1 MTQRINLV
9 KPNPGLEAMSAI
21 ESWLDRTVDAK
32 LLALVKVRASQ
43 INGCAYCLHMHSKHA
58 FKLGESTARLL
69 LLDAWQESALYSE
82 RERAALAWT
91 DSLTRISQTHAPD
104 SDFERVR
111 GNFSEEELT
120 ALSIAIA
127 MINAWNRLAIGAR
140 AEHPSDIRKAA

>member
-58 FKLGESTARLL
+58 LKLGESTARLL

-127 MINAWNRLAIGAR
+127 MINAWNRFAIGAR

>member
-43 INGCAYCLHMHSKHA
+43 INGCAYCLHMHSEHA
-58 FKLGESTARLL
+58 LKLGESTARLL